1 MQVTKITSPAGPTA
15 PYAREYTQDQLQRE
29 FNYMMAEKATK
40 RMLDQG
46 LITPGEYDRIMA
58 ENRRTFSTFLA
69 PLL

>member
-1 MQVTKITSPAGPTA
+1 MQVTKITSPAESVVPA
-15 PYAREYTQDQLQRE
+15 AREFTQEQLQQE
-29 FNYMMAEKATK
+29 FDYMMAEKTMK
-40 RMLDQG
+40 KMLDQG

>member
-1 MQVTKITSPAGPTA
+1 MQVTKITSLAESVVPA
-15 PYAREYTQDQLQRE
+15 AREFTQEQLQQE
-29 FNYMMAEKATK
+29 FDYMMAEKTMK
-40 RMLDQG
+40 KMLDQG

>member
-1 MQVTKITSPAGPTA
+1 MQVMKITSPAGLCA
-15 PYAREYTQDQLQRE
+15 PSAKEYTQEQLQQE
-29 FNYMMAEKATK
+29 FDYMMAEKTTQK
-40 RMLDQG
+40 MLDHG

>member
-15 PYAREYTQDQLQRE
+15 PSTREYTQDQLQRE

-40 RMLDQG
+40 KMLDQG